1 MRSPRIPQPRDCSIE
16 IAMKLLGQKWAM
28 VALREISFGQ
38 VRFDDIVFNTGAP
51 RDILAT
57 RLKSLE
63 AGGVIRR
70 ELYQERPA
78 RYEYHLTEA
87 GEQLCGIM
95 HAIRDWGD
103 RFLRSDAE
111 QVARFKHDCGAELE
125 AEIRCGGCGENLAP
139 HSIAPRVSEECD

>member
-1 MRSPRIPQPRDCSIE
+1 
-16 IAMKLLGQKWAM
+16 MKLLGQKWAM

-38 VRFDDIVFNTGAP
+38 LRFDDIAFNTGAP

-70 ELYQERPA
+70 ELYQERPP

-95 HAIRDWGD
+95 HAIREWGD
-103 RFLRSDAE
+103 RFMRSDPE
-111 QVARFKHDCGAELE
+111 HIARFRHECGAELE
-125 AEIRCGGCGENLAP
+125 AEVRCKGCGVSLSAS
-139 HSIAPRVSEECD
+139 SIAPCVVEECA